1 MQRPRRETGIGR
13 GGIGGGRRAYRSP
26 VGILGR
32 DSLAG
37 CGIYGGGPPARWSGG

>member
-1 MQRPRRETGIGR
+1 MQRPRRETGVGR
-13 GGIGGGRRAYRSP
+13 GGIGGGGRAYRSP

-37 CGIYGGGPPARWSGG
+37 CGIYGGGAAAGRSGG